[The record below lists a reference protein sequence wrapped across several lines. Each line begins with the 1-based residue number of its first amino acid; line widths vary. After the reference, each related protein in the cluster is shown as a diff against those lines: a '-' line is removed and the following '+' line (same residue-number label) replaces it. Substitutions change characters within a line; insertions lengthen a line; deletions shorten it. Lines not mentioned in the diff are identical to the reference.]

1 MRRPCNEKLGVPSWV
16 DIPAGVF
23 DSLCDIL
30 EGDDVYFSKMRHRV
44 RNDVQAAT
52 WSMPYFPFIGI

>member
-1 MRRPCNEKLGVPSWV
+1 MRRPCNEKLGVPSWD

-30 EGDDVYFSKMRHRV
+30 EGDDVYFSK
-44 RNDVQAAT
+44 T
-52 WSMPYFPFIGI
+52 